1 MVYLTYKLKKKRIPH
16 ISVIN
21 KEDMDIWRKTM
32 FYSLNLQ
39 GKESVIIITLVIIVL
54 TGYRGI
60 VMSSFVFPFIT
71 FSKGIMTARQL
82 HLEFMGII

>member
-32 FYSLNLQ
+32 F
-39 GKESVIIITLVIIVL
+39 
-54 TGYRGI
+54 
-60 VMSSFVFPFIT
+60 
-71 FSKGIMTARQL
+71 
-82 HLEFMGII
+82 

>member
-1 MVYLTYKLKKKRIPH
+1 M
-16 ISVIN
+16 
-21 KEDMDIWRKTM
+21 
-32 FYSLNLQ
+32 Q
-39 GKESVIIITLVIIVL
+39 GKESVNIITLVSIVL
-54 TGYRGI
+54 TGYSGI